1 MEHIAVDDGVDKGT
15 VCRSIQWV
23 EDVPDASGILAL
35 PGDEVLG
42 GENLN
47 GEELVVD
54 VTEHP
59 IERPKN
65 KQRDWYSGKKKDT
78 RLNRKS

>member
-1 MEHIAVDDGVDKGT
+1 M
-15 VCRSIQWV
+15 
-23 EDVPDASGILAL
+23 
-35 PGDEVLG
+35 PGEEVLG
-42 GENLN
+42 DETLS

-54 VTEHP
+54 VTAHP

-65 KQRDWYSGKKKDT
+65 KQRDWYSGKKNGT